1 MDLQEILL
9 VSMASKKTAF
19 IIRSILPMNWF
30 NLELSFFSGT
40 TTLVFGVKRPWDLV
54 LIKGQNTGDV
64 YQFQI
69 AQHNGD
75 ITHQWTS
82 PDLEAIVKSLMSHFA
97 LVFNPSISIHFE
109 EVFSEEFMMG
119 VMDHVKQLNLVKKSI
134 ILSQVSMSSENYRH
148 ILHECKEVSKLLLFC
163 KVESGFE
170 CRAGP
175 DFRIDY
181 LHVSDGHWMHLDDF
195 SNCKKVK
202 VFDRSEHKQPKY
214 ANLEVPRSLIRKW
227 IETECRLQHL
237 EVRGGRGGID
247 FREVLSGLEYRTI
260 EQTVDSHSVEITR
273 RCYGKKAIVTCE
285 EYEFELKVID

>member
-1 MDLQEILL
+1 MK
-9 VSMASKKTAF
+9 S
-19 IIRSILPMNWF
+19 IIPMNWF
-30 NLELSFFSGT
+30 NLELLVFSET
-40 TTLVFGVKRPWDLV
+40 TTFVFDAKRLWDSVLVE
-54 LIKGQNTGDV
+54 GQNTGDV
-64 YQFQI
+64 YQFQT

-82 PDLEAIVKSLMSHFA
+82 PNLEAILKSLLSHFA

-109 EVFSEEFMMG
+109 KVFSEEFMMG

-170 CRAGP
+170 YRAGP

-181 LHVSDGHWMHLDDF
+181 LHVSDGHWMHLGDF

-202 VFDRSEHKQPKY
+202 VFDRSEHKHLKY
-214 ANLEVPRSLIRKW
+214 ANPEVPRALIRKW
-227 IETECRLQHL
+227 IESDCQLEHL
-237 EVRGGRGGID
+237 EAYGDWVGID
-247 FREVLSGLEYRTI
+247 FREVLSGLEYRLVLMPSL
-260 EQTVDSHSVEITR
+260 QYS
-273 RCYGKKAIVTCE
+273 
-285 EYEFELKVID
+285 